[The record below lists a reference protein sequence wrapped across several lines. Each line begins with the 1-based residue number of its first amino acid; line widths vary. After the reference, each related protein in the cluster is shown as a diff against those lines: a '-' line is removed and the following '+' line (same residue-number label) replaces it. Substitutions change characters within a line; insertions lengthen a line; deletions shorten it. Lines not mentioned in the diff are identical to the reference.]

1 MCGMSVGLMISRVTN
16 FLSLNPSF
24 GGPKDATSLLAQF
37 IFKIH
42 TLYIIN
48 KKNNPE
54 EEAEVSRST
63 EKYHDFD
70 LKQKLFKLKQKT

>member
-48 KKNNPE
+48 KKNNQKKKLQSV
-54 EEAEVSRST
+54 EV
-63 EKYHDFD
+63 
-70 LKQKLFKLKQKT
+70 QKNTTISI